1 MTCKKDYDEARMV
14 QTTLYRLPPH
24 PHQKLTS
31 TSGQLVEVART
42 AKYDSEVTQKLRQ
55 SFVK

>member
-1 MTCKKDYDEARMV
+1 MV
-14 QTTLYRLPPH
+14 QTTLHRLPPH

-31 TSGQLVEVART
+31 TSGRQVEVART